1 MASRRTPAKTT
12 PAKRPGLTVVPPVP
26 RDEPTPEPAAEPAPP
41 QAPATEAERP
51 KTLDEAIAGGNYREI
66 LEAQLRDIARALPGA
81 SGPSRAALHTRM
93 SAIAKELEDMK
104 VAGTGGGSVVADTE
118 DERWDPEAI

>member
-1 MASRRTPAKTT
+1 MASRRTPAKSA

-26 RDEPTPEPAAEPAPP
+26 ADEPVPAPAVEP
-41 QAPATEAERP
+41 EKAQ
-51 KTLDEAIAGGNYREI
+51 TLAEAIAGGNYREI
-66 LEAQLRDIARALPGA
+66 LEAQCRDIAKALPGA
-81 SGPSRAALHTRM
+81 SGPSRAALHMRL

-104 VAGTGGGSVVADTE
+104 VAGTGDGSVVATTD

>member
-1 MASRRTPAKTT
+1 MASRRTPAKSA

-26 RDEPTPEPAAEPAPP
+26 ADEPAPAP
-41 QAPATEAERP
+41 VAAPAVEPE
-51 KTLDEAIAGGNYREI
+51 KTQTLAEAIAGGNYREI
-66 LEAQLRDIARALPGA
+66 LEAQCRDIAKALPGA
-81 SGPSRAALHTRM
+81 SGPSRAALHMRL

-104 VAGTGGGSVVADTE
+104 VAGTGDGSVVATTD